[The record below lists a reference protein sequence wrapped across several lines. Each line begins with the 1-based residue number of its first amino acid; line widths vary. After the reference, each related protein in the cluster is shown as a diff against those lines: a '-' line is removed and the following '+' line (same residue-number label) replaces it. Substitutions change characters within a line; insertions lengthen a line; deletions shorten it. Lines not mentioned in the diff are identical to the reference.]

1 MSQCS
6 VVPDNQTN
14 FGRELSVL
22 DAELKRLEKEYS
34 RFFAGTIRHPP
45 LELRGRVEA
54 MIERLD
60 RSHIGNYGDRFAFT
74 TLQTRAVKLT
84 DLWDRAL
91 RAREE
96 GRVGPFSHPRQA
108 DPHVPHLANRL
119 VRVTTLTD
127 PAREMEKVRELYES
141 VAKVKR
147 DAGEEAIPFP
157 RFVDL
162 VKTQV
167 EAMKKHGGGA
177 EVAFRV
183 ALKDGKVV
191 FTARLLTQTDAEA

>member
-1 MSQCS
+1 M
-6 VVPDNQTN
+6 
-14 FGRELSVL
+14 L
-22 DAELKRLEKEYS
+22 DAEIKRLEKEYS
-34 RFFAGTIRHPP
+34 RFFAGAIQHPP
-45 LELRGRVEA
+45 LEIRSRVEG
-54 MIERLD
+54 MVDRLD
-60 RSHIGNYGDRFAFT
+60 RAHIGNYGDRFRFT

-96 GRVGPFSHPRQA
+96 GRVGPFTLPRHAEPQSH
-108 DPHVPHLANRL
+108 HLDNRL
-119 VRVTTLTD
+119 VRVTTLSD
-127 PAREMEKVRELYES
+127 PAREIEKVRELYET

-147 DAGEEAIPFP
+147 DVGEEAIPFP

-167 EAMKKHGGGA
+167 EAMKRHGAA

-191 FTARLLTQTDAEA
+191 FTARLLTETDGE